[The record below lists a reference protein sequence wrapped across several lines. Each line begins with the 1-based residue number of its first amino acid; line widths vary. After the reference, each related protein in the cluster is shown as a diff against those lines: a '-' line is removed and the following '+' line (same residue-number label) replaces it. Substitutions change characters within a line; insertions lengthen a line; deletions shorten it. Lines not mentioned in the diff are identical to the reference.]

1 MGIYFFFNVHQYK
14 VHRNS
19 SQLVLHAAFSLKFVG
34 NCFQFFHTSIFF
46 FRCILSNINT
56 IFTFCTSFTCTKSWQ
71 IFPTVTYFQT
81 CSMRWNT
88 QRHILSC
95 TSIGRNLGDDGNST
109 ALPTPCSKGGQR
121 DGEVVCLALGFFSP
135 QTDFYRVFLS
145 KHLLAALASEGRTF
159 PAAWWLQQCWQVG
172 SGLSLA
178 VWALLSI
185 PSLEGFDAPTTVV
198 P

>member
-1 MGIYFFFNVHQYK
+1 MYISTKCTEIQASWYYMQHFHSSLLATAFNSFISLYSFLDAFF
-14 VHRNS
+14 
-19 SQLVLHAAFSLKFVG
+19 LI
-34 NCFQFFHTSIFF
+34 SIRF
-46 FRCILSNINT
+46 
-56 IFTFCTSFTCTKSWQ
+56 FTFCTSFTCTKSWQ

-88 QRHILSC
+88 QRDILSC

-109 ALPTPCSKGGQR
+109 ALPTPCSRGGQR

-185 PSLEGFDAPTTVV
+185 PSLEGLDAPTTVV